1 MGDISINK
9 SAASLNAIKGAAA
22 ETETKLLKLK
32 KACQDFESIFIY
44 YMLKTMRSASASST
58 LFGKGMGAEIF
69 MQMFDQGLSE
79 KMAASGQLG
88 IWQNLYNKYSAHV
101 APNRENERN
110 AKPTTTDI
118 IDSTSRPPITIPPS
132 SATGVPSTL
141 SAATPRPV
149 EEVAPEP
156 DASRVA
162 IAEQSKPSALEDYD
176 SIIIEAAK
184 KHEVDPHLIRAV
196 IMQESGG
203 NAQAVSSKGAKGLM
217 QLMDGTAAMLGVT
230 DPFDVRQNI
239 FGGVKYLSLMLKKF
253 GGDIKKALAAYNAGP
268 GAVEKYGGIPPYEQT
283 RKYVT
288 AVVERFSGLFNS
300 NNSR

>member
-1 MGDISINK
+1 MGDISISNV
-9 SAASLNAIKGAAA
+9 AAPIGAIKGKGAD
-22 ETETKLLKLK
+22 TEARLLKLK

-79 KMAASGQLG
+79 KMATTGQFG
-88 IWQNLYNKYSAHV
+88 IWQNLYDKYSTHV
-101 APNRENERN
+101 APVQGKGQN
-110 AKPTTTDI
+110 ARPAETPEI
-118 IDSTSRPPITIPPS
+118 IVSVSRPPITVQRPEPWT
-132 SATGVPSTL
+132 SAP
-141 SAATPRPV
+141 ATPPTV
-149 EEVAPEP
+149 NEIAPEP
-156 DASRVA
+156 DASSVA
-162 IAEQSKPSALEDYD
+162 IAEQSIRPAAGEYD
-176 SIIIEAAK
+176 HIIDEAAE
-184 KHEVDPHLIRAV
+184 KHAVDPQLIRAV

-203 NAQAVSSKGAKGLM
+203 NPRAVSAKGAKGLM

-283 RKYVT
+283 RNYVA
-288 AVVERFSGLFNS
+288 AVIDRFSGLFNS